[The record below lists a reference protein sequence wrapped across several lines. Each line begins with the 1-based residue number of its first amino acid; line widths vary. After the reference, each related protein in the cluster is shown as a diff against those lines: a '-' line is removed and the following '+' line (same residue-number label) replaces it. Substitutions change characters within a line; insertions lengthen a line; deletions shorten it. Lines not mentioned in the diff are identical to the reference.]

1 MSLNSFSFLAFFS
14 LLLLALF
21 ICGKIGQRLQIA
33 CILCFSYLF
42 IYRYDWRFSVCI
54 FIYTILMY
62 LFGQMMDGT
71 YSVKK
76 RRILLWGGGIASV
89 LMLCYFKYADFF
101 VQSICRVFGEK
112 NIALHI
118 MLPIGISF
126 YVFSGLSYLIDI
138 YWRRYHA
145 EKNLLDFAL
154 YIALFSK
161 LTAGPIVRAEEF
173 LPQVKS
179 YRGLRLDKFSEG
191 IQIFVFGLFKKIV
204 LADHLCVFVDD
215 VFSAPAAFDTF
226 TTILAVISYSFQ
238 IYFDFSGY
246 SDMAIGISKA
256 IGFDFPPNFNLPY
269 LAGNSSEFWKRWHI
283 SLSSWFQE
291 YLYIPLGGSR
301 KGEARTY
308 FNLLTVMLVS
318 GFWHG
323 AGWTFIF
330 WGFLHGITNCV
341 FRFFS
346 KKYKIKFECM
356 PLNFLVATI
365 FWVAFRADCIDTAFA
380 VWKGMFTLHSG
391 ITQIYSWTFFAG
403 FCLLFSSV
411 AAIISSKK
419 KCLKMVN
426 GFYPIMDLSKLSSLI
441 LFFTFI
447 GLTVIMGYFG
457 NNAFI
462 YGKF

>member
-1 MSLNSFSFLAFFS
+1 
-14 LLLLALF
+14 
-21 ICGKIGQRLQIA
+21 
-33 CILCFSYLF
+33 
-42 IYRYDWRFSVCI
+42 
-54 FIYTILMY
+54 
-62 LFGQMMDGT
+62 
-71 YSVKK
+71 
-76 RRILLWGGGIASV
+76 
-89 LMLCYFKYADFF
+89 
-101 VQSICRVFGEK
+101 
-112 NIALHI
+112 